1 MGMDDVSSHQ
11 ILVSRLVSAGAGRED
26 AEDCAQEALL
36 ATWLTRAQGNDL
48 ANPAGWA
55 TTVARR
61 RYIDLV
67 RQQRRQRDRRPATTE
82 QDRTDPSPE
91 QRVVEREH
99 ASWLIAQVRDLPEA
113 TQAACKLAG
122 TGRGRRLIAQEL
134 GISER
139 AVESHMTRAR
149 RYLRGKAAL
158 VAAAVF
164 LRPWRWVRHHSVGS
178 AATLAAASIA
188 VGLGVV
194 SGDQVDAH
202 DDPLTAPQAP
212 AMARPEPAPERRA
225 PEQDERPVA
234 ATGSAEPP
242 ILPSP
247 EPQPEPEP
255 SRSPPS
261 ARVYAKPPIAP
272 PIKRLSRPE
281 LGLQPQRVRHD
292 VSDVLDVVGD
302 AVIGTAEL
310 PES

>member
-1 MGMDDVSSHQ
+1 MD
-11 ILVSRLVSAGAGRED
+11 
-26 AEDCAQEALL
+26 
-36 ATWLTRAQGNDL
+36 
-48 ANPAGWA
+48 
-55 TTVARR
+55 
-61 RYIDLV
+61 
-67 RQQRRQRDRRPATTE
+67 
-82 QDRTDPSPE
+82 
-91 QRVVEREH
+91 REH

-139 AVESHMTRAR
+139 AVELHMTRAR

-164 LRPWRWVRHHSVGS
+164 LRPWRWVRHSVGG
-178 AATLAAASIA
+178 AATLAAASIG

-225 PEQDERPVA
+225 PEQDQRPVA
-234 ATGSAEPP
+234 VASAEPTV
-242 ILPSP
+242 LPRP
-247 EPQPEPEP
+247 EAQPEPEP
-255 SRSPPS
+255 SRSPPP

-292 VSDVLDVVGD
+292 LSDVLDVVGD
-302 AVIGTAEL
+302 AVIGTAKL